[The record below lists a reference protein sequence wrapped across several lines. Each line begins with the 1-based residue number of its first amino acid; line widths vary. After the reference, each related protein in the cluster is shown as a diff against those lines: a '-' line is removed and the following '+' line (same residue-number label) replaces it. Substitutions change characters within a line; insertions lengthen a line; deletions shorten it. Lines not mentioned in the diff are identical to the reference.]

1 MLVYSPKTLRN
12 EIGISERTY
21 FRWLKVLKS
30 EDENVRSRIV
40 DINHKKN
47 WSRGTYM
54 TVREAF
60 TRFGEL
66 RQLSN

>member
-30 EDENVRSRIV
+30 EDENIRNNIGK
-40 DINHKKN
+40 INNKKN
-47 WSRGTYM
+47 WSRGTYI
-54 TVREAF
+54 TVKQAF
-60 TRFGEL
+60 GRFGKITD
-66 RQLSN
+66 

>member
-1 MLVYSPKTLRN
+1 MIVYSPKTLRN

-21 FRWLKVLKS
+21 FRWLKVLKT
-30 EDENVRSRIV
+30 EDENIRNNIGN
-40 DINHKKN
+40 INNKKN

-60 TRFGEL
+60 SRFGEI
-66 RQLSN
+66 